1 MKQTLDSKTTASMM
15 ARIEQLENENL
26 TLKIGYAKYIDGYRP
41 GEEHWSHYDQEAM
54 GMALAE
60 IPASNLHENT
70 ENEPFL
76 IRLLE
81 EKNELQHR
89 IASLNRFNHSHEF
102 LELSEAEQ
110 ALLLEQHRAMQKYYG
125 ILNNRC
131 EMYA

>member
-41 GEEHWSHYDQEAM
+41 GEEQWSHFDQYAM

-60 IPASNLHENT
+60 IPSSNLHENT

-81 EKNELQHR
+81 ERNELQHR
-89 IASLNRFNHSHEF
+89 MDLLNRFNHSHEF
-102 LELSEAEQ
+102 LELGEAEQ
-110 ALLLEQHRAMQKYYG
+110 ALLLEQYRAMQKYYG
-125 ILNNRC
+125 ILNNRY